1 MIPQEVESPIKRGK
15 LRHYLGRE
23 FYILK
28 RKLRWLFGSEHY
40 ARVRH
45 GVETSHLLFEHQSTL
60 LRRLKDVDMEL
71 QYNKITN
78 LRLAV
83 AKLDG
88 VVIRPGETFSIWR
101 LVGRPSARKGY
112 LEGMVLHNGKVQRG
126 VGGGLC
132 QLGNLLY
139 WITLHSP
146 LTVQERWRHS
156 FDVFPDVQ
164 RTIPFA
170 CGATLS
176 YNYIDLVIRNNTEH
190 TFSLHLWLD
199 EEFLHGTL
207 SCDAPIPWEYE
218 VFETDPSI
226 RQQWWGGYTRHNKI
240 WRKVRHKT
248 TKEET
253 TELIAENHA
262 IMMYNPYLE
271 QGKYNTPFAP
281 HPSLLTGI

>member
-1 MIPQEVESPIKRGK
+1 MIPHEVGRPIKRGK
-15 LRHYLGRE
+15 WRHRLGKE
-23 FYILK
+23 YFILK
-28 RKLRWLFGSEHY
+28 RKLRWHLSSEHY
-40 ARVRH
+40 SRIRPE
-45 GVETSHLLFEHQSTL
+45 VETPHLLFEHQSTL
-60 LRRLKDVDMEL
+60 LRKLKDIDMEL

-83 AKLDG
+83 ARVDG

-101 LVGRPSARKGY
+101 LVGRPSQRKGY
-112 LEGMVLHNGKVQRG
+112 LEGMMLHNGKVQRG

-139 WITLHSP
+139 WIARYSP
-146 LTVQERWRHS
+146 LSVQERWRHS

-170 CGATLS
+170 CGATLA
-176 YNYIDLVIRNNTEH
+176 YNYIDLVLRNNTEH
-190 TFSLHLWLD
+190 TFRLHLWLD
-199 EEFLHGTL
+199 QTLLHGVL
-207 SCDAPIPWEYE
+207 LCDTPLPWEYE
-218 VFETDPSI
+218 IIETDHSI

-240 WRKVRHKT
+240 WRKVRHKASQ
-248 TKEET
+248 EET

-271 QGKYNTPFAP
+271 QGK
-281 HPSLLTGI
+281 

>member
-28 RKLRWLFGSEHY
+28 RKLRWLCGSEHY
-40 ARVRH
+40 ARIRS

-146 LTVQERWRHS
+146 LSVQERWRHS

-240 WRKVRHKT
+240 WRKVRHKA

-253 TELIAENHA
+253 TELISENHA

-271 QGKYNTPFAP
+271 QGK
-281 HPSLLTGI
+281 

>member
-28 RKLRWLFGSEHY
+28 RRLRWLFGSEHY

-45 GVETSHLLFEHQSTL
+45 GVEASHLLFEHQSTL

-146 LTVQERWRHS
+146 LTIQERWRHS

-176 YNYIDLVIRNNTEH
+176 YNYIDFRFRNDTDQPFYLELWMDDTYLWGRLSTEGRH
-190 TFSLHLWLD
+190 TCSYHV
-199 EEFLHGTL
+199 EERDHR
-207 SCDAPIPWEYE
+207 
-218 VFETDPSI
+218 VV
-226 RQQWWGGYTRHNKI
+226 QQMWGGYTRHNRI
-240 WRKVRHKT
+240 VRIT
-248 TKEET
+248 TYPDGT
-253 TELIAENHA
+253 TSEQLLVENHA
-262 IMMYNPYLE
+262 IMMYSPILSPPY
-271 QGKYNTPFAP
+271 GTKV
-281 HPSLLTGI
+281 PSGEGAG

>member
-28 RKLRWLFGSEHY
+28 RKLRWLCGSEHY
-40 ARVRH
+40 ARIRS

-112 LEGMVLHNGKVQRG
+112 LAGMVLHNGKVQRG

-146 LTVQERWRHS
+146 LTIQERWRHS
-156 FDVFPDVQ
+156 FDVFPR
-164 RTIPFA
+164 RTTHHPL
-170 CGATLS
+170 C
-176 YNYIDLVIRNNTEH
+176 
-190 TFSLHLWLD
+190 LW
-199 EEFLHGTL
+199 G
-207 SCDAPIPWEYE
+207 
-218 VFETDPSI
+218 
-226 RQQWWGGYTRHNKI
+226 
-240 WRKVRHKT
+240 
-248 TKEET
+248 
-253 TELIAENHA
+253 
-262 IMMYNPYLE
+262 NP
-271 QGKYNTPFAP
+271 
-281 HPSLLTGI
+281 LL